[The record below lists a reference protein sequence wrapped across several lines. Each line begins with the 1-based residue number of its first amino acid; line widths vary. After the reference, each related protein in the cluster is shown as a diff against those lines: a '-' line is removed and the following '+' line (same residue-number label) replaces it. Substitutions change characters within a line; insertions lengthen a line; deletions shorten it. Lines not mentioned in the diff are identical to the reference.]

1 MNKWIVSLKNPHFPI
16 GTELTSNWDDTLF
29 YYKGIVISKE
39 ILNYINSHNQMIKK
53 YDNIQ

>member
-1 MNKWIVSLKNPHFPI
+1 MRTWIVNLKNPYLPV
-16 GTELTSNWDDTLF
+16 GTIITSNWDDTLF

>member
-1 MNKWIVSLKNPHFPI
+1 MNKWIVSIQNPHFPI